1 MREAPSEEQ
10 TRAAVQDA
18 LDELPPDLAGRLEN
32 VAVVVEESHPS
43 GRLLGLFEHNMEM
56 SKITIYRSLHTDT
69 EDVKRTVFHEIGH
82 YFGMDEQ
89 HVRGL
94 GL

>member
-1 MREAPSEEQ
+1 MYEALTEEQ

-18 LDELPPDLAGRLEN
+18 LDELPADLADRLEN
-32 VAVVVEESHPS
+32 VAVVVEDHHPTE
-43 GRLLGLFEHNMEM
+43 RLLGLFEHNMEM
-56 SKITIYRSLHTDT
+56 SKITIYRSLHTGA

-82 YFGMDEQ
+82 FFGMDEQ